1 MLTVMCARCGRPFLL
16 PTIVAGLFG
25 IVAVIADLVFM
36 AETLPKL
43 EGQSALANA
52 YHRIGGSAP
61 DVTAHDEPEANGDA
75 HDDAGGPTQ

>member
-1 MLTVMCARCGRPFLL
+1 MGGLIGLL
-16 PTIVAGLFG
+16 
-25 IVAVIADLVFM
+25 AVVADLVFM

-61 DVTAHDEPEANGDA
+61 DVTVHDEPEANGSA
-75 HDDAGGPTQ
+75 HGGAGGSRRQRWEGCW